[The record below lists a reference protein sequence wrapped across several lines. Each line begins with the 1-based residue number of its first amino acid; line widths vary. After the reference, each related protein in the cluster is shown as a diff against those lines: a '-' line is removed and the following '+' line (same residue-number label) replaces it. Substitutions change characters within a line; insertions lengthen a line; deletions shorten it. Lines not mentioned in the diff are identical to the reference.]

1 MSTRGNDPKEAR
13 RSAARPDAPGDI
25 GDDQAASY
33 HRGENFAP
41 RNRGTDV
48 REVADA
54 QAAADARAR
63 EQRGARTGDETVDT
77 PLEPSAWEARVERGE
92 EWEEERD
99 VASRETPGQQEASAL
114 RAPSPREE

>member
-1 MSTRGNDPKEAR
+1 MATRGKT
-13 RSAARPDAPGDI
+13 PDAPRRDAAAPQDI
-25 GDDQAASY
+25 GDDQAAGY

-92 EWEEERD
+92 EWLEEED
-99 VASRETPGQQEASAL
+99 VAERETPEQQEASVL